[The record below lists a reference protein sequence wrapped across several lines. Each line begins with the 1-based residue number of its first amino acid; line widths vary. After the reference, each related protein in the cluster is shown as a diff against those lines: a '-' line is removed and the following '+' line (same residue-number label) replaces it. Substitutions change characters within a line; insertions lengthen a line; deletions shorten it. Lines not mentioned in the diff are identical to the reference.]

1 MKSRQEIKKQAK
13 ELVAENNLWITM
25 GLPYLIISAID
36 TLSYFGDRASGLSSA
51 LGILQVV
58 YQLCVSL
65 YLFDIVTGHKAKSKT
80 MQEQFSNIFRG
91 LTAQSFKA
99 SLLVTLLT
107 CLWFF
112 LPYAIGLGL
121 IISSVITGEVGLLFV
136 LGFGLVVAGITIAI
150 VKGYSYS
157 LAIYLAKEHEDR
169 KLFELVKDSVNRMK
183 GYKSKLFVFNLSFI
197 GWGIGIA
204 LTGGL
209 LGFYALPYMLAA
221 NTIFATEVM
230 NANQPTDKDKSEKE
244 LEVF

>member
-13 ELVAENNLWITM
+13 ELIAENDLWITM
-25 GLPYLIISAID
+25 GLPYLLISAID
-36 TLSYFGDRASGLSSA
+36 TLSYFGNRESGLSSA
-51 LGILQVV
+51 LAILQIV
-58 YQLCVSL
+58 YQLCASL
-65 YLFDIVTGHKAKSKT
+65 YLFDIVTGRKAKSKT
-80 MQEQFSNIFRG
+80 IKEQFSNIFRG

-121 IISSVITGEVGLLFV
+121 IISSVVTGEVGGLFV
-136 LGFGLVVAGITIAI
+136 LGFGLVVASITIAI
-150 VKGYSYS
+150 VKSYSYS
-157 LAIYLAKEHEDR
+157 LTIYLAKEHEDK
-169 KLFELVKDSVNRMK
+169 KLFELVKESVNRMK

-230 NANQPTDKDKSEKE
+230 TANQPTNNSEKE

>member
-13 ELVAENNLWITM
+13 ELIAENDLWITM
-25 GLPYLIISAID
+25 GLPYLILSAID
-36 TLSYFGDRASGLSSA
+36 MLSYFGSRESGLSSV
-51 LGILQVV
+51 LSILQVV
-58 YQLCVSL
+58 YQLCASL
-65 YLFDIVTGHKAKSKT
+65 YLFDIVTGRKAKSKT
-80 MQEQFSNIFRG
+80 IKEQFSNIFRG

-112 LPYAIGLGL
+112 LPYAVGLGL
-121 IISSVITGEVGLLFV
+121 IISSVITGEIGILFIFGFCLVILGL
-136 LGFGLVVAGITIAI
+136 TIAI
-150 VKGYSYS
+150 VKGYTYF
-157 LAIYLAKEHEDR
+157 LTIYLAKVHEDK
-169 KLFELVKDSVNRMK
+169 KLFDLVKESAKRMK
-183 GYKSKLFVFNLSFI
+183 GYKSKLLVFNLSFI

-230 NANQPTDKDKSEKE
+230 GVEHTNKSEKE

>member
-13 ELVAENNLWITM
+13 ELIAENDLWITM
-25 GLPYLIISAID
+25 GLPYLLISAID
-36 TLSYFGDRASGLSSA
+36 TLSYFGNRESGLSSA
-51 LGILQVV
+51 LAILQIV
-58 YQLCVSL
+58 YQLCASL
-65 YLFDIVTGHKAKSKT
+65 YLFDIVTGRKAKSKT
-80 MQEQFSNIFRG
+80 IKEQFSNIFRG

-121 IISSVITGEVGLLFV
+121 IISSVVTGEVGGLFV
-136 LGFGLVVAGITIAI
+136 LGFGLVVASITIAI
-150 VKGYSYS
+150 VKSYSYS
-157 LAIYLAKEHEDR
+157 LTIYLAKEHEDK
-169 KLFELVKDSVNRMK
+169 KLFELVKESVNRMK

-197 GWGIGIA
+197 DWGIGIA

-221 NTIFATEVM
+221 NTIFATEVLGI
-230 NANQPTDKDKSEKE
+230 QTSEKSEKV

>member
-13 ELVAENNLWITM
+13 ELIAENDLWITM
-25 GLPYLIISAID
+25 GLPYLLISAID
-36 TLSYFGDRASGLSSA
+36 TLSYFGNKESGLSSA
-51 LGILQVV
+51 LAILQIV
-58 YQLCVSL
+58 YQLCASL
-65 YLFDIVTGHKAKSKT
+65 YLFDIVTGRKAKSKT
-80 MQEQFSNIFRG
+80 IKEQFSNIFRG

-121 IISSVITGEVGLLFV
+121 IISSVVTGEVGGLFV
-136 LGFGLVVAGITIAI
+136 LGFGLVVASITIAI
-150 VKGYSYS
+150 VKSYSYS
-157 LAIYLAKEHEDR
+157 LTIYLAKEHEDK
-169 KLFELVKDSVNRMK
+169 KLFELVKESVNRMK

-221 NTIFATEVM
+221 NTIFATEVLGI
-230 NANQPTDKDKSEKE
+230 QTSERSEKD

>member
-13 ELVAENNLWITM
+13 ELIAENDLWITM
-25 GLPYLIISAID
+25 GLPYLLISAID
-36 TLSYFGDRASGLSSA
+36 TLSYFGNRESGLSSA
-51 LGILQVV
+51 LAILQIV
-58 YQLCVSL
+58 YQLCASL
-65 YLFDIVTGHKAKSKT
+65 YLFDIVTGRKAKSKT
-80 MQEQFSNIFRG
+80 IKEQFSNIFKG

-121 IISSVITGEVGLLFV
+121 IISSVVTGEVGGLFV
-136 LGFGLVVAGITIAI
+136 LGFGLVVASITIAI
-150 VKGYSYS
+150 VKSYSYS
-157 LAIYLAKEHEDR
+157 LTIYLAKEHEDK
-169 KLFELVKDSVNRMK
+169 KLFELVKESVNRMK

-221 NTIFATEVM
+221 NTIFATEVLGI
-230 NANQPTDKDKSEKE
+230 QTSEKSEKD

>member
-13 ELVAENNLWITM
+13 ELIAENDLWITM

-36 TLSYFGDRASGLSSA
+36 TLSYFGNRESGLSSA
-51 LGILQVV
+51 LAILQIV
-58 YQLCVSL
+58 YQLCASL
-65 YLFDIVTGHKAKSKT
+65 YLFDIVTGRKAKSKT
-80 MQEQFSNIFRG
+80 IKEQFSNIFRG

-112 LPYAIGLGL
+112 LPYAVGLGL
-121 IISSVITGEVGLLFV
+121 IASSIVTGEMGILFV
-136 LGFGLVVAGITIAI
+136 LGFGLVVASITIAI
-150 VKGYSYS
+150 VKSYSYS
-157 LAIYLAKEHEDR
+157 LTIYLAKEHEDK
-169 KLFELVKDSVNRMK
+169 KLFELVKESVNRMK

-230 NANQPTDKDKSEKE
+230 GVEHTDKSEKE

>member
-13 ELVAENNLWITM
+13 ELIAENDLWITM
-25 GLPYLIISAID
+25 GLPYLLISAID
-36 TLSYFGDRASGLSSA
+36 TLSYFGNRESGLSSA
-51 LGILQVV
+51 LAILQIV
-58 YQLCVSL
+58 YQLCASL
-65 YLFDIVTGHKAKSKT
+65 YLFDIVTGRKAKSKT
-80 MQEQFSNIFRG
+80 IKEQFSNIFRG

-121 IISSVITGEVGLLFV
+121 IISSVVTGEVGGLFV
-136 LGFGLVVAGITIAI
+136 LGFGLVVASITIAI
-150 VKGYSYS
+150 VKSYSYS
-157 LAIYLAKEHEDR
+157 LTIYLAKEHEDK
-169 KLFELVKDSVNRMK
+169 KLFELVKESVNRMK
-183 GYKSKLFVFNLSFI
+183 GYKSKLFVFSLSFI

-221 NTIFATEVM
+221 NAIFATEVLGI
-230 NANQPTDKDKSEKE
+230 NDSENPRKE
-244 LEVF
+244 SDLEVF

>member
-13 ELVAENNLWITM
+13 ELIAENDLWITM
-25 GLPYLIISAID
+25 GLPYLILSAID
-36 TLSYFGDRASGLSSA
+36 MLSYFGSRESGLSSV
-51 LGILQVV
+51 LSILQVV
-58 YQLCVSL
+58 YQLCASL
-65 YLFDIVTGHKAKSKT
+65 YLFDIVTGRKAKSKT
-80 MQEQFSNIFRG
+80 IKEQFSNIFRG

-112 LPYAIGLGL
+112 LPYAVGIGL
-121 IISSVITGEVGLLFV
+121 IASSIVTGEMGILFV
-136 LGFGLVVAGITIAI
+136 LGFGLVVAGLTIAI
-150 VKGYSYS
+150 VKGYTYA
-157 LAIYLAKEHEDR
+157 LTIYLAKVHEDK
-169 KLFELVKDSVNRMK
+169 KLFDLVKESAKQMK

-230 NANQPTDKDKSEKE
+230 GIQPTENSDKEI
-244 LEVF
+244 EVF

>member
-1 MKSRQEIKKQAK
+1 MKSRQEIKNQAK
-13 ELVAENNLWITM
+13 ELIAENDLWITM

-36 TLSYFGDRASGLSSA
+36 TLSYFGNRESGLSSA
-51 LGILQVV
+51 LAILQIV
-58 YQLCVSL
+58 YQLCASL
-65 YLFDIVTGHKAKSKT
+65 YLFDIVTGRKAKSKT
-80 MQEQFSNIFRG
+80 IKEQFSNIFRG

-112 LPYAIGLGL
+112 LPYAVGLGL
-121 IISSVITGEVGLLFV
+121 IVSSIVTGEMGILFV

-157 LAIYLAKEHEDR
+157 LAIYLAKEHEDK

-230 NANQPTDKDKSEKE
+230 NANQPTDKSEKE

>member
-13 ELVAENNLWITM
+13 ELIAENDLWITM
-25 GLPYLIISAID
+25 GLTYLLISAID
-36 TLSYFGDRASGLSSA
+36 TLSYFGNRESGLSSA
-51 LGILQVV
+51 LAILQIV
-58 YQLCVSL
+58 YQLCASL
-65 YLFDIVTGHKAKSKT
+65 YLFDIVTGRKAKSKT
-80 MQEQFSNIFRG
+80 IKEQFSNIFRG

-121 IISSVITGEVGLLFV
+121 IISSVVTGEVGGLFV
-136 LGFGLVVAGITIAI
+136 LGFGLVVASITIAI
-150 VKGYSYS
+150 VKSYSYS
-157 LAIYLAKEHEDR
+157 LTIYLAKEHEDK
-169 KLFELVKDSVNRMK
+169 KLFELVKESVNRMK

-221 NTIFATEVM
+221 NAIFATEVM
-230 NANQPTDKDKSEKE
+230 TANQPTNNSEKE

>member
-13 ELVAENNLWITM
+13 ELIAENDLWITM
-25 GLPYLIISAID
+25 GLPYLLISAID
-36 TLSYFGDRASGLSSA
+36 TLSYFGNRESGLSSA
-51 LGILQVV
+51 LAILQIV
-58 YQLCVSL
+58 YQLCASL
-65 YLFDIVTGHKAKSKT
+65 YLFDIVTGRKAKSKT
-80 MQEQFSNIFRG
+80 IKEQFSNIFRG

-121 IISSVITGEVGLLFV
+121 IISSVVTGEVGGLFV
-136 LGFGLVVAGITIAI
+136 LGYGLVVASITIAI
-150 VKGYSYS
+150 VKSYSYS
-157 LAIYLAKEHEDR
+157 LTIYLAKEHEDK
-169 KLFELVKDSVNRMK
+169 KLFELVKESVNRMK

-221 NTIFATEVM
+221 NTIFATEVLGI
-230 NANQPTDKDKSEKE
+230 QTSEKSEKD

>member
-13 ELVAENNLWITM
+13 ELIAENDLWITM
-25 GLPYLIISAID
+25 GLPYLILSAID
-36 TLSYFGDRASGLSSA
+36 MLSYFGSRESGLSSV
-51 LGILQVV
+51 LSILQVV
-58 YQLCVSL
+58 YQLCASL
-65 YLFDIVTGHKAKSKT
+65 YLFDIVTGRKAKSKT
-80 MQEQFSNIFRG
+80 IKEQFSNIFRG

-112 LPYAIGLGL
+112 LPYAVDLGL
-121 IISSVITGEVGLLFV
+121 IISSVITGEIGILFIF
-136 LGFGLVVAGITIAI
+136 GFGLVILGLTIAI
-150 VKGYSYS
+150 VKGYTYF
-157 LAIYLAKEHEDR
+157 LTIYLAKVHEDK
-169 KLFELVKDSVNRMK
+169 KLFDLVKESAKQMK
-183 GYKSKLFVFNLSFI
+183 GYKSKLLVFNLSFI

-230 NANQPTDKDKSEKE
+230 GVEHTDKSEKE